1 MGVTKD
7 TKDLDASV
15 KEKQVKIVSPKRS
28 DIKTQAKDN
37 QVTKK
42 EQMIEIEEKKD
53 KPEIPTQT
61 LVKNESSFHVSGQFS
76 LLHL

>member
-28 DIKTQAKDN
+28 DDKTQAKDN
-37 QVTKK
+37 QVAKK
-42 EQMIEIEEKKD
+42 E
-53 KPEIPTQT
+53 
-61 LVKNESSFHVSGQFS
+61 
-76 LLHL
+76 

>member
-28 DIKTQAKDN
+28 HDKTQAKDN
-37 QVTKK
+37 QVAKK
-42 EQMIEIEEKKD
+42 E
-53 KPEIPTQT
+53 
-61 LVKNESSFHVSGQFS
+61 
-76 LLHL
+76 